1 MALRV
6 EVMTVESSEKM
17 CGIKWAG
24 PGVRVPPI
32 LVELL
37 LVRGVLSLGFPPSL
51 TFRGRTACFLWL
63 LPENDSLGKNKYLP
77 T

>member
-37 LVRGVLSLGFPPSL
+37 LVRGV
-51 TFRGRTACFLWL
+51 FL
-63 LPENDSLGKNKYLP
+63 
-77 T
+77 